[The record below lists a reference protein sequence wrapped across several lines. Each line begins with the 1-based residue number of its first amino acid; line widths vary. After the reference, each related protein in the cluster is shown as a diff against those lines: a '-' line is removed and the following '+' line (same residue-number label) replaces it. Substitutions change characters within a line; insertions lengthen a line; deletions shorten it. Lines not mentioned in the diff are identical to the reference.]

1 MSEKQQFDS
10 ALLTPKHWIA
20 VAVILASGMVGGA
33 LILRAPQTATQPT
46 AAAHADADDDDDD
59 HDEEGVIA
67 LTEAQAKMVGIAL
80 ATAGPA
86 VVRTNTLLPGEIRF
100 DEDRTAHVVPRA
112 AGVVESVHA
121 QLGEQV
127 KKDQLLAVIQSAAVA
142 DQRSELQTAR
152 QRLALA
158 QTTYQREKQLWE
170 EKISAEQ
177 DYFQARQAVQE
188 AEIAVRNASQRLS
201 AIGVSVA
208 ATGGPAGVSR
218 YELRAP
224 FEGVVVEKHLTVG
237 ESVNESTASFTITGM
252 RYVWAEMSVSA
263 PQLPLVQVGAPVRVR
278 ATAFDLSAEGKVAY
292 VGALIGELTRTSAAR
307 VALAN
312 PQDLWRPG
320 LFVSVEVMTEESQVP
335 IAVNSNA
342 IQWLDAQESV
352 VFVLV
357 EHGYKAQPVRLGRS
371 DAEFTEILTGLSA
384 GQTYVSEGAFML
396 KAELGK
402 SSADHGH

>member
-20 VAVILASGMVGGA
+20 VAVILACGMVGGA
-33 LILRAPQTATQPT
+33 LILRAPQTATQT
-46 AAAHADADDDDDD
+46 AAAVHAEDDDDD
-59 HDEEGVIA
+59 HDEEGVVE
-67 LTEAQAKMVGIAL
+67 LTEAQAKMIGIAL
-80 ATAGPA
+80 AEAGPA
-86 VVRTNTLLPGEIRF
+86 VIRKDTLLPGEIRF

-158 QTTYQREKQLWE
+158 QTIYQREKQLWE

-177 DYFQARQAVQE
+177 DYLQARQALQE

-208 ATGGPAGVSR
+208 ATGGAAGVSR

-237 ESVNESTASFTITGM
+237 ELVNESTASFTISDM
-252 RYVWAEMSVSA
+252 RYVWAEMNVSA

-278 ATAFDLSAEGKVAY
+278 ATAFDASAEGKVAY
-292 VGALIGELTRTSAAR
+292 VGALIGELTRTAAAR

-320 LFVSVEVMTEESQVP
+320 LFVNVEVMTEESQVP
-335 IAVNSNA
+335 IAVKSKA

-352 VFVLV
+352 VFVLDD
-357 EHGYKAQPVRLGRS
+357 HGYKAQPVQMGRS
-371 DAEFTEILTGLSA
+371 DAEYTEILVGLSA
-384 GQTYVSEGAFML
+384 GQTYVTEGAFML

-402 SSADHGH
+402 SSVDHGH